1 MAKIVQE
8 RSDAVTALAEVFRA
22 HGFEGASLSI
32 ITRETGLGKGSLY
45 HFFPGGKQEMGEAVL
60 TAIHGWFERE
70 IFAPLRHDPDP
81 KAAIAS
87 MISACARYFQGGG
100 RICLVGL
107 LALGRERDAFSER
120 IAGYFTEWQRS
131 LADALM
137 RAGMSADQAEIRA
150 LMALVAIQG
159 GLVMAR
165 AQDDVEIFR
174 HCLDQVRQTLQV
186 GQSS

>member
-8 RSDAVTALAEVFRA
+8 RADAVAALAEVFRA

-60 TAIHGWFERE
+60 SAIHAWFERE
-70 IFAPLRHDPDP
+70 IFVPLRDDPNP
-81 KAAIAS
+81 KAAL
-87 MISACARYFQGGG
+87 SAMVAGCARYFQGGG

-107 LALGRERDAFSER
+107 LALGRERDVFSQR
-120 IAGYFTEWQRS
+120 IAGYFTEWQRV
-131 LADALM
+131 LVGALI
-137 RAGMSADQAEIRA
+137 RAGVPSGQAEQRA
-150 LMALVAIQG
+150 LTVLIAIQG

-174 HCLDQVRQTLQV
+174 HSLDQVRQTLMIA
-186 GQSS
+186 